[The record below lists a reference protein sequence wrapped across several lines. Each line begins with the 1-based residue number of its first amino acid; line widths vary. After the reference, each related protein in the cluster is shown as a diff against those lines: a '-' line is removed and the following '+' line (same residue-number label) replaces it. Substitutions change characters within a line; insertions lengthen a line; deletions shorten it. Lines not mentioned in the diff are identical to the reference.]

1 MIYIYIYH
9 HSELLKFVYSEKPQD
24 MRREFTLSSGLST
37 AAVAMKQ
44 LMYTHK
50 SGLHISMGNSRHFEM
65 CKASP
70 QYANKYIHVYIH
82 VHVVSSIYR

>member
-1 MIYIYIYH
+1 MIYIYH
-9 HSELLKFVYSEKPQD
+9 HSELLYSEKPQD

-50 SGLHISMGNSRHFEM
+50 SGLHISMGSSRHFEM

-70 QYANKYIHVYIH
+70 QYICKR
-82 VHVVSSIYR
+82 VHIYMYMLYHRFTDRLGAA